1 MRSPELLTTPLEG
14 RQGSAPNALFSRGS
28 AGLANAGRRRVTR
41 RQGRGFSLLEL
52 VVVIV
57 LIAFLMVIAI
67 ARLLALQAEA
77 ERVTM
82 ESVAGTLRSA
92 LGMKVA
98 ESIVRHELNGL
109 GALEASNP
117 MDRLAE
123 VPTNY
128 LGEIDR
134 PDPNRLADG
143 SWYFDRSERTLV
155 YLVRNKA
162 HFSGGATNPP
172 RARFEVKLLYDDKNR
187 NGKLDAGIDS
197 IEGLQ
202 LAPVEPYKWL
212 RQ

>member
-1 MRSPELLTTPLEG
+1 MRSPERLTTPLEG
-14 RQGSAPNALFSRGS
+14 RQASAPNALFSRSS
-28 AGLANAGRRRVTR
+28 AGLANAVRRRAAR
-41 RQGRGFSLLEL
+41 WGSRGFSLLEL

-82 ESVAGTLRSA
+82 ETVAGTLRSA

-172 RARFEVKLLYDDKNR
+172 RARFEVKLLYDDENR
-187 NGKLDAGIDS
+187 NGKFDAGLES
-197 IEGLQ
+197 IEGLR
-202 LAPVEPYKWL
+202 LAPLEPYRWV
-212 RQ
+212 R